1 VLKLAQSKRQN
12 AHDAPSCPL
21 FKFITTEASQGGVI
35 ALTTT
40 KITRQHDIVSF
51 SQATA
56 CRQILWSDGPWTSR
70 EIQPAWEIYYESQ
83 GHKPTATCKKCG
95 FKKLCVLTLLTPT
108 EVPPSPPS
116 PPPSWCC
123 LKYVSPEGCVRV
135 QGRRPEPTM
144 TNWGNESKTCASI
157 LQDIAEHNRRELVA
171 FCQECWHFTDFQHN
185 KGTIAALELMTKLK
199 IDAHRT
205 ASGTQGRL
213 RGALAKYVEHCKAPG
228 PDKCPNELLKTMSD
242 EEFLI
247 VQAWV
252 NEILTLPE
260 KTIDTAHQSLSTI
273 NGTISLLHKGGS
285 TNKTSDQ
292 RPVVLLNSGYQLLNY
307 IINERLKRIVEQTN
321 VLEPRIN
328 GERLNVTRRAHGC
341 MQVGCQQGRGQQSQP
356 SPLNPKRFIHTSKL
370 VKS

>member
-1 VLKLAQSKRQN
+1 
-12 AHDAPSCPL
+12 
-21 FKFITTEASQGGVI
+21 
-35 ALTTT
+35 
-40 KITRQHDIVSF
+40 
-51 SQATA
+51 
-56 CRQILWSDGPWTSR
+56 
-70 EIQPAWEIYYESQ
+70 
-83 GHKPTATCKKCG
+83 
-95 FKKLCVLTLLTPT
+95 
-108 EVPPSPPS
+108 
-116 PPPSWCC
+116 
-123 LKYVSPEGCVRV
+123 
-135 QGRRPEPTM
+135 M
-144 TNWGNESKTCASI
+144 TNWGNASKTCASI
-157 LQDIAEHNRRELVA
+157 PQDTAEHNRRELVA
-171 FCQECWHFTDFQHN
+171 FCQGCWHFTHFRHN

-199 IDAHRT
+199 IDAHSLRT
-205 ASGTQGRL
+205 VSGTQGRL
-213 RGALAKYVEHCKAPG
+213 RGSLTSQEIAKYVEHCLKPGKAPG
-228 PDKCPNELLKTMSD
+228 PDKCPNELLKIMSD

-252 NEILTLPE
+252 NLNEILTLPE